1 MLRPKNYVVEL
12 SADERA
18 QLTAIVSKGRVL
30 AQKRLH
36 AQILLKADQAP
47 GAPAWTD
54 KQVADSIDVSVRTVE
69 RVRQRLVEHGPED
82 ALTRRTNPYG
92 SLSMA
97 FRQVAIGRPLGF
109 SRPSVRYGHLHAR
122 EDVHRRGLP
131 VRLHWQMASRYGD
144 DHQGRQG
151 PERDEC

>member
-1 MLRPKNYVVEL
+1 MPKKYVVEL

-47 GAPAWTD
+47 GGPAWTD
-54 KQVADSIDVSVRTVE
+54 KQIADSIDGSVRTVE
-69 RVRQRLVEHGPED
+69 RVRQRLVEHGLDD

-92 SLSMA
+92 SQARRKLDGEGEARLTRIACSEPPPGRERWTIRLLA
-97 FRQVAIGRPLGF
+97 ERLVELEVVDTIGRET
-109 SRPSVRYGHLHAR
+109 VRQALKKTNSSPG
-122 EDVHRRGLP
+122 
-131 VRLHWQMASRYGD
+131 
-144 DHQGRQG
+144 
-151 PERDEC
+151 